1 DKLSYFVSICQKSS
15 IIEPRGEKMPM
26 AKISDGGRSVAASTV
41 RGAAIDGATLDQRAR
56 RATGRTDSQTRAD
69 LPTRLAYGFGAAAY
83 GAKLQLFGLLL
94 LFYNQLI
101 GLPAATVSL
110 VLAISVVIDAI
121 WDPIVG
127 QLSDHTRTRLG
138 RRHPYLY
145 SVAIPL
151 AL

>member
-1 DKLSYFVSICQKSS
+1 
-15 IIEPRGEKMPM
+15 MP
-26 AKISDGGRSVAASTV
+26 GGAPTGDAVAASTF
-41 RGAAIDGATLDQRAR
+41 
-56 RATGRTDSQTRAD
+56 
-69 LPTRLAYGFGAAAY
+69 TRLAYGLGAAAF

-94 LFYNQLI
+94 LFYNQLV
-101 GLPAATVSL
+101 GLPAATVSM

-145 SVAIPL
+145 AVTLTFITAAAAWIWFAGKPCSVSQSSSVRCFMMPFRIGREV
-151 AL
+151 